1 MTAKRQKT
9 NFEDTSDNRAT
20 KSDRPVNSQVTSNAL
35 KLKLD
40 HLQTFEALTEN
51 QDQFFQLYKTGSYF
65 MALLGSPG
73 VGKTFLSLYRAIED
87 VMSKDTPYKQV
98 VIVRSAVQVRDQGF
112 MPGDINEK
120 MEIYEA
126 PYHDI
131 FKTLFNRADAYD
143 RLKEQGY
150 VRFIST
156 TALRGVTFDSSIV
169 VVDEC
174 QSMTW
179 HELSTVISRTGDRSK
194 IIFVGDLK
202 QNDLVKSH
210 KDVSGLALFLDV
222 ARGMKEFD
230 YIKFTPDDIVRSS
243 LVKSWIIA
251 CEAHPSVP

>member
-1 MTAKRQKT
+1 MATKRNQKVLLDG
-9 NFEDTSDNRAT
+9 ENRAADT
-20 KSDRPVNSQVTSNAL
+20 NRPVNSQVTSNAL

-40 HLQTFEALTEN
+40 HLQTFEPLTAN
-51 QDQFFQLYKTGSYF
+51 QANFFEAYKRGDYF

-87 VMSKDTPYKQV
+87 VMSRDTPYKEI

-131 FKTLFNRADAYD
+131 FATLFQRKDAYE
-143 RLKEQGY
+143 RLKEQHY

-156 TALRGVTFDSSIV
+156 TALRGVTFDSAIV

-174 QSMTW
+174 QSMTF

-202 QNDLVKSH
+202 QNDLVKSRN
-210 KDVSGLALFLDV
+210 DVSGLRLFLDV
-222 ARGMKEFD
+222 AYTMKEFSPVT
-230 YIKFTPDDIVRSS
+230 FTPDDIVRSS
-243 LVKSWIIA
+243 LVKSWIMA
-251 CEAHPSVP
+251 CEANPSVP

>member
-1 MTAKRQKT
+1 M
-9 NFEDTSDNRAT
+9 AT
-20 KSDRPVNSQVTSNAL
+20 KRNQKVYEDGENRSADFNRPVNTQVTSNAL
-35 KLKLD
+35 KMKLD
-40 HLQTFEALTEN
+40 HLQTFEPLTAN
-51 QDQFFQLYKTGSYF
+51 QGKFFEAYKRGDYF

-87 VMSKDTPYKQV
+87 VMSRDTPYKEI

-131 FKTLFNRADAYD
+131 FATLFQRKDAYE
-143 RLKEQGY
+143 RLKEQHF

-156 TALRGVTFDSSIV
+156 TALRGVTFDSAIV

-174 QSMTW
+174 QSMTF

-202 QNDLVKSH
+202 QNDLVKSRN
-210 KDVSGLALFLDV
+210 DVSGLRLFLDV
-222 ARGMKEFD
+222 ANKMSEFSR
-230 YIKFTPDDIVRSS
+230 ITFTPDDIVRSS

-251 CEAHPSVP
+251 CESHPDVP

>member
-1 MTAKRQKT
+1 MANTKRQKYQ
-9 NFEDTSDNRAT
+9 EDGENRAVL
-20 KSDRPVNSQVTSNAL
+20 SDRPVNLQLTTNSL
-35 KLKLD
+35 KMKLD
-40 HLQTFEALTEN
+40 HLQTFEPLTPN
-51 QDQFFQLYKTGSYF
+51 QARFFEAYKRGDYF

-87 VMSKDTPYKQV
+87 VMSRETPYKEV

-112 MPGDINEK
+112 MPGSIDEK

-131 FKTLFNRADAYD
+131 FATLFNRKGAYNL
-143 RLKEQGY
+143 LKEQHY

-156 TALRGVTFDSSIV
+156 TALRGVTFDSAIV

-174 QSMTW
+174 QSMTI

-202 QNDLVKSH
+202 QNDLVKSRN
-210 KDVSGLALFLDV
+210 DVSGLARFIDI
-222 ARGMKEFD
+222 AKTMEE
-230 YIKFTPDDIVRSS
+230 YSQITFTPDDIVRSS
-243 LVKSWIIA
+243 LVKSWIVA
-251 CEAHPSVP
+251 CEKFDDI